1 MLAFP
6 PVTAECACVCVCVC
20 VCVLLFYL
28 MYREGVVVGLI
39 MILFY
44 LMVHEFYHTNSSH
57 LRNIME
63 MSSKLIS
70 VSPRN

>member
-1 MLAFP
+1 M
-6 PVTAECACVCVCVC
+6 CVCVC
-20 VCVLLFYL
+20 VCVLFYL
-28 MYREGVVVGLI
+28 MCREGVVVGLR

-44 LMVHEFYHTNSSH
+44 LMVHEFYHTNCSD
-57 LRNIME
+57 LQNIKE

>member
-28 MYREGVVVGLI
+28 MYREGVVVGLR

>member
-1 MLAFP
+1 MS
-6 PVTAECACVCVCVC
+6 VCL
-20 VCVLLFYL
+20 CVLFYF
-28 MYREGVVVGLI
+28 MCRERVVVGLR

-44 LMVHEFYHTNSSH
+44 LMVHEFYHTNSSD
-57 LRNIME
+57 LRNVKE